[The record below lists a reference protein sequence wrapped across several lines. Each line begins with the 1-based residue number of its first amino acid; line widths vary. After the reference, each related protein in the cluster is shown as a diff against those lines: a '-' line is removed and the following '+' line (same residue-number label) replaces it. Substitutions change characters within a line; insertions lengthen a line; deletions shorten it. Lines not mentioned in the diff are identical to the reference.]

1 MSLALS
7 KAKTNYCPYL
17 YWRRFSDEAEKKSR
31 YYAISC
37 MMSVLVFFTV
47 LFFIPREQTMALQT
61 VKQKTVL
68 IMRNYPVSTP
78 VVKKEK
84 MQKIL
89 TENSDFE
96 IPKEIEQIKEIPK
109 TEKILEPTK
118 QKTKEKFVPKPA
130 APQRKKAEPN
140 DDKQQHIQSIA
151 PTAVPQ
157 AVGNAPA
164 ENMNDNQILT
174 ALLQKI
180 EKHKVYPR
188 NLRRNGTEGKCRLQ
202 VNINA
207 QGKVTAIQLIEK
219 SGKRVLDVACEQLGE
234 KLIGF
239 DVGVKKAVSVV
250 VPVHYRLSDK

>member
-96 IPKEIEQIKEIPK
+96 IP
-109 TEKILEPTK
+109 
-118 QKTKEKFVPKPA
+118 KEKFVPKPA